1 MLYQI
6 KKLKFRQF
14 IDLRPGKK
22 KAPRAEIIKIR
33 NGFKRDLGWP
43 SFGSFPVPCTN
54 PNRPSA
60 ATASFTMA
68 FHDSAIKGRYSPL
81 SSNPFL
87 TPHAIP

>member
-33 NGFKRDLGWP
+33 NGFKRDRLAILWL
-43 SFGSFPVPCTN
+43 FPGALHESQSSVCGY
-54 PNRPSA
+54 SI
-60 ATASFTMA
+60 FTMA